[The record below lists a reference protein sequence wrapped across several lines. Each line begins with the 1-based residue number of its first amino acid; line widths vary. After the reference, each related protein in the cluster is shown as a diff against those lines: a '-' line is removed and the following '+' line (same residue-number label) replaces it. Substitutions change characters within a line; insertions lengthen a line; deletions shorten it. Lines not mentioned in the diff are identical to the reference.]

1 MPITKPFLKWV
12 GGKTQILDEV
22 LALFPTEMENYY
34 EPFLGGGSVLLGL
47 LSKIK
52 DSKIKVKSKIYA
64 SDLNPNLIALYKNI
78 QSNPDTLI
86 NEVKLITQDFT
97 RCTGTVVNR
106 NATTKDE
113 AMTSQESYYFWIRS
127 TFNALPPAERQSP
140 KGSAMMLFMNK
151 TGFRGLYR
159 EGPKGFNVPFGN
171 YKNPTILDEAHIR
184 QVSTLIQGVVFSCQS
199 YAEVLKLPK
208 SGDFVYLDPPYAPE
222 NETSFVGYTAEGF
235 TLDNHKDLFKLCN
248 TLYTTGINLV
258 MSNAAV
264 PLVTSAFPSPQ
275 FSTKIISCK
284 RSINSKNPEAK
295 TNEVLIKN
303 ERGA

>member
-1 MPITKPFLKWV
+1 MTITKPFLKWV

-22 LALFPTEMENYY
+22 LSLFPTEIENYY

-52 DSKIKVKSKIYA
+52 DNKIKVKSKIYA
-64 SDLNPNLIALYKNI
+64 SDINANLIALYKNI

-97 RCTGTVVNR
+97 SCTGTVVNR
-106 NATTKDE
+106 SATTKEE
-113 AMTSQESYYFWIRS
+113 AMSSQESYYFWIRS
-127 TFNALPPAERQSP
+127 TFNGMLAEQRQSP

-171 YKNPTILDEAHIR
+171 YKNPTILDENHIR
-184 QVSTLIQGVVFSCQS
+184 QVSALIQGVVFSCQS
-199 YAEVLKLPK
+199 YTEILKLPK
-208 SGDFVYLDPPYAPE
+208 SDDFIYLDPPYAPE

-235 TLDNHKDLFKLCN
+235 TLDNHKDLFKSCN
-248 TLYTTGINLV
+248 ALHSTGINMV

-264 PLVTSAFPSPQ
+264 QLVTSAFPAPQ
-275 FSTKIISCK
+275 FTTKIISCK

-303 ERGA
+303 ERRI